1 MRCTFFWR
9 ISAFT
14 LSFHVFCFDRSKYFQ
29 VGLARTTFYRW
40 TERIRRMQ
48 ADLSWAS
55 VSESYRMFV
64 LKKTTTTDTAENLSS
79 SVFCYF
85 FSRQAPRFARAVTS
99 YNIKKESEGSDLRSP
114 VASPVASPVKLSASV
129 DGTCLGLPSLAS
141 DPSTQATTLPGITP
155 TNFANIP
162 NRLRRHFLHMM
173 HTAIKKQFA

>member
-1 MRCTFFWR
+1 MAGTYPPHASGFKLGQCIRK
-9 ISAFT
+9 
-14 LSFHVFCFDRSKYFQ
+14 LSNVRF
-29 VGLARTTFYRW
+29 
-40 TERIRRMQ
+40 
-48 ADLSWAS
+48 
-55 VSESYRMFV
+55 
-64 LKKTTTTDTAENLSS
+64 KTTDIAENLSS

-85 FSRQAPRFARAVTS
+85 FSRQTPRFARAVTS